1 MQEFFKIEFASQDI
15 TAFGGLEL
23 IRRYFRLIKLGRTVR
38 SVFARYDV
46 GGDYRAIDMIL
57 VIVVL
62 ILVGGHKG
70 SELPGSFVKI
80 PSATK
85 IRILF
90 FYSFNVGYSQEEENR
105 LSEKLHSTLNVSRQK
120 GAGLSPAPHCGE
132 SDGLRGGGRGLIL
145 RGLSTTLNRADG
157 ARLIGEH
164 QAQKAS
170 QELLPRR
177 PILSCLK

>member
-1 MQEFFKIEFASQDI
+1 MALPLQEIKQLRHRPNHPARRPLQVRLSRTDFHSSCKSFFKIEFASQDI

-70 SELPGSFVKI
+70 SGAAGELCKNPKCNKDPDSIFLFV
-80 PSATK
+80 
-85 IRILF
+85 
-90 FYSFNVGYSQEEENR
+90 
-105 LSEKLHSTLNVSRQK
+105 
-120 GAGLSPAPHCGE
+120 
-132 SDGLRGGGRGLIL
+132 
-145 RGLSTTLNRADG
+145 
-157 ARLIGEH
+157 
-164 QAQKAS
+164 
-170 QELLPRR
+170 
-177 PILSCLK
+177 